1 MAKNEK
7 KPEPTPKP
15 NNSIPESKIQKIP
28 PTPRPSKGIR
38 VRLRLKA
45 IKQGVKKGERK

>member
-7 KPEPTPKP
+7 KPESTPEPSKGIPT
-15 NNSIPESKIQKIP
+15 SKMENIP
-28 PTPRPSKGIR
+28 PTPKPSKGIR
-38 VRLRLKA
+38 VRLKA

>member
-15 NNSIPESKIQKIP
+15 NNSIPESKIQKIR
-28 PTPRPSKGIR
+28 PTPRPSKGIM
-38 VRLRLKA
+38 VRLKA